1 MSFEGSSIE
10 IKPGSNRNFG
20 VVFAIVFAIV
30 GVYPALFGNDIRVW
44 SLAVS
49 LVFVVVTVVKPSL
62 LAKPNYWWF
71 RFGML
76 LGAIIAPIVM
86 GLVYLSTVVP
96 TGLLLRL
103 FGKDLLRVKPH
114 EQDETYWIERD
125 TPPQPM
131 KNQF

>member
-20 VVFAIVFAIV
+20 VVFAIVFALI
-30 GVYPALFGNDIRVW
+30 GVYPALFGGGFRWW
-44 SLAVS
+44 SLAVA
-49 LVFVVVTVVKPSL
+49 LVFVIVTIVRPSL

-76 LGAIIAPIVM
+76 LGAVVAPIVM
-86 GLVYLSTVVP
+86 GLVYITTVVP
-96 TGLLLRL
+96 TGLIMRML
-103 FGKDLLRVKPH
+103 GKDLLHVKPH
-114 EQDETYWIERD
+114 EQDESYWVKRD
-125 TPPQPM
+125 QPPQPM